1 MSVPT
6 MMLFS
11 TNPICLHMNAQV
23 DWKISNKGVYKTHLP
38 ILLTFLESRP
48 GVTEVRYVEKEPAER
63 HTIISWEQKN
73 CCLLPED
80 LRNFYQMTDGF
91 LMTWSIKFDGN
102 NMQLGTMVINS
113 ISTLCRL
120 GTTSVYSLPNSPT
133 LDDLENDTDDEGK
146 EEDLEK
152 PQFNSKYR
160 IFELDCCNGNGK
172 VCLVYKSVQSG
183 VVSSHAEIWFLDR
196 ALYWHFLSDTFTAY
210 YRLMLV
216 HLGLPQWQYALTKY
230 GISPQAKQWF
240 NMYKPVAYSASLV
253 AEDAITFTNKL
264 DPSLVFKN
272 RAKLQNPKKK
282 ACAQLPAPQKSQAS
296 LVTSKNSS
304 QIGST
309 TKKMIP

>member
-1 MSVPT
+1 MEDCKT
-6 MMLFS
+6 ANMKDL
-11 TNPICLHMNAQV
+11 V
-23 DWKISNKGVYKTHLP
+23 DRLTLGVTR
-38 ILLTFLESRP
+38 ILESRP

-63 HTIISWEQKN
+63 HMIISWEQKN

-113 ISTLCRL
+113 ISMLCRL
-120 GTTSVYSLPNSPT
+120 GTTSIYSLPNAPT
-133 LDDLENDTDDEGK
+133 LDDLDNDTDDEGK
-146 EEDLEK
+146 EEPLEK
-152 PQFNSKYR
+152 PHFNLQCR

-172 VCLVYKSVQSG
+172 VCLVYKNIQSG

-196 ALYWHFLSDTFTAY
+196 ALYWHFLTDTFTAY

-230 GISPQAKQWF
+230 GVSPQAKQWF
-240 NMYKPVAYSASLV
+240 NMYKPVAYTANLI
-253 AEDAITFTNKL
+253 ADDDMTFINKL
-264 DPSLVFKN
+264 DPNQAFKN
-272 RAKLQNPKKK
+272 KNKLQNAKKK
-282 ACAQLPAPQKSQAS
+282 ACAQLAGPQKSQTS
-296 LVTSKNSS
+296 LVTCKNVS

>member
-1 MSVPT
+1 
-6 MMLFS
+6 MMTDLIRS
-11 TNPICLHMNAQV
+11 A
-23 DWKISNKGVYKTHLP
+23 S
-38 ILLTFLESRP
+38 
-48 GVTEVRYVEKEPAER
+48 
-63 HTIISWEQKN
+63 KN

-120 GTTSVYSLPNSPT
+120 GTSSIYSLPNAPT

-146 EEDLEK
+146 EEPLEK
-152 PQFNSKYR
+152 PHFNSQCR

-172 VCLVYKSVQSG
+172 VCLVYKNIQSG

-196 ALYWHFLSDTFTAY
+196 ALYWHFLTDTFTAY

-240 NMYKPVAYSASLV
+240 NMYKPVSYTASLM
-253 AEDAITFTNKL
+253 ADDDIAFMNKL
-264 DPSLVFKN
+264 DPNQIFKN
-272 RAKLQNPKKK
+272 KNKLQNAKKK
-282 ACAQLPAPQKSQAS
+282 ACAQQLGPQKNQTS
-296 LVTSKNSS
+296 LVTSKNVS

-309 TKKMIP
+309 TKKMLP

>member
-1 MSVPT
+1 MEDVKT
-6 MMLFS
+6 ENMKDL
-11 TNPICLHMNAQV
+11 V
-23 DWKISNKGVYKTHLP
+23 DRLTLGVTR
-38 ILLTFLESRP
+38 ILESRP

-63 HTIISWEQKN
+63 HMIVSWEQKN

-102 NMQLGTMVINS
+102 TTQLGTMIINS

-120 GTTSVYSLPNSPT
+120 GTSSIYNLPNAPT
-133 LDDLENDTDDEGK
+133 LDDLENDTDDE
-146 EEDLEK
+146 
-152 PQFNSKYR
+152 
-160 IFELDCCNGNGK
+160 
-172 VCLVYKSVQSG
+172 G

-240 NMYKPVAYSASLV
+240 NMYKPVACTTSIIADDDMTL
-253 AEDAITFTNKL
+253 INKL
-264 DPSLVFKN
+264 DPSQVFKSKN
-272 RAKLQNPKKK
+272 KLQNTKKK
-282 ACAQLPAPQKSQAS
+282 APAQLPGPQKNQTS
-296 LVTSKNSS
+296 LVTNKNAS
-304 QIGST
+304 QIGSM
-309 TKKMIP
+309 TKKVIP

>member
-1 MSVPT
+1 MEDGKT
-6 MMLFS
+6 ENMKDL
-11 TNPICLHMNAQV
+11 V
-23 DWKISNKGVYKTHLP
+23 DRLTLGVTR
-38 ILLTFLESRP
+38 ILESRP

-102 NMQLGTMVINS
+102 NTQLGTMVINS

-133 LDDLENDTDDEGK
+133 LDDLENDTDDE
-146 EEDLEK
+146 
-152 PQFNSKYR
+152 
-160 IFELDCCNGNGK
+160 
-172 VCLVYKSVQSG
+172 G

-240 NMYKPVAYSASLV
+240 NMYKPVACSASLV

-282 ACAQLPAPQKSQAS
+282 ACAQLPAPQKSQTS
-296 LVTSKNSS
+296 LVTSKNPS
-304 QIGST
+304 QVGST

>member
-1 MSVPT
+1 MEDGKT
-6 MMLFS
+6 ENMKDL
-11 TNPICLHMNAQV
+11 V
-23 DWKISNKGVYKTHLP
+23 DRLTLGVTR
-38 ILLTFLESRP
+38 ILESRP

-102 NMQLGTMVINS
+102 NTQLGTMVINS

-172 VCLVYKSVQSG
+172 VCLVYKSVQSAM
-183 VVSSHAEIWFLDR
+183 V
-196 ALYWHFLSDTFTAY
+196 
-210 YRLMLV
+210 
-216 HLGLPQWQYALTKY
+216 
-230 GISPQAKQWF
+230 
-240 NMYKPVAYSASLV
+240 
-253 AEDAITFTNKL
+253 
-264 DPSLVFKN
+264 
-272 RAKLQNPKKK
+272 
-282 ACAQLPAPQKSQAS
+282 
-296 LVTSKNSS
+296 
-304 QIGST
+304 
-309 TKKMIP
+309 